1 MPKKSSKKVPQFF
14 FIGKEL
20 SRSYKDE
27 HVIKVKCT
35 RIKKSSSF
43 ISLFFG
49 LLGLL
54 HVHKYIPRSLKIN
67 CNFFSKYLTSFTFWR
82 QFSFLIPKTYDWSQR
97 IWWPKKSNQTFSRAM
112 YKHYQT
118 ASKVVTSTARDFRSC
133 VSTLIHIIGYFMFN
147 LLLRSQVSSL

>member
-43 ISLFFG
+43 ISLFWPSWSPPCTACT
-49 LLGLL
+49 
-54 HVHKYIPRSLKIN
+54 YIPRSIAIFSQNIWLLLHFEG
-67 CNFFSKYLTSFTFWR
+67 NFRFWYR
-82 QFSFLIPKTYDWSQR
+82 KLMIGANVSDDQKNPIRPS
-97 IWWPKKSNQTFSRAM
+97 SRAM